1 MTRNNRFL
9 LVFLAA
15 CSMSGFALAG
25 SDSGLYVGGSVGTA
39 EVDYSDDDPDFG
51 NLDDIDFNDDDNAYK
66 VFAGY
71 NFGLVPLLN
80 LAVEASYINF
90 GKYEDEIESVKS
102 KVELD
107 AVTLSGLV
115 GFNLGPIGLFGKA
128 GFVNWDGDFKS
139 ALGNAS
145 ESGTDPAYGVGAKV
159 QLGSFAVRAEY
170 EMFDLD
176 NFDVDYYSIGASY
189 TF

>member
-1 MTRNNRFL
+1 MKWNVWFL
-9 LVFLAA
+9 LIAAA
-15 CSMSGFALAG
+15 CGMSSVASAG
-25 SDSGLYVGGSVGTA
+25 SDSGIYIGGSVGTA

-51 NLDDIDFNDDDNAYK
+51 NFDIDFSDDDNAYK

-71 NFGLVPLLN
+71 NFGLVPMLN

-90 GKYEDEIESVKS
+90 GKYEDEIANVKS

-115 GFNLGPIGLFGKA
+115 GFNLGPVGLFGKA
-128 GFVNWDGDFKS
+128 GVVNWDGDFKS
-139 ALGNAS
+139 PFGNAS

-159 QLGSFAVRAEY
+159 QIGSFAVRAEY

>member
-1 MTRNNRFL
+1 MRRSANL
-9 LVFLAA
+9 LLSLAM
-15 CSMSGFALAG
+15 CGMSGIALAG
-25 SDSGLYVGGSVGTA
+25 SDSGFYLGGSVGTA
-39 EVDYSDDDPDFG
+39 EVDYSDNDPDFG
-51 NLDDIDFNDDDNAYK
+51 NFDIDFKDDDNAYK
-66 VFAGY
+66 AFAGY

-80 LAVEASYINF
+80 LGVEAAYINF
-90 GKYEDEIESVKS
+90 GKYEDEVANVKG

-115 GFNLGPIGLFGKA
+115 GFNLGPVGLFGKA
-128 GFVNWDGDFKS
+128 GLVNWDGDFKS
-139 ALGNAS
+139 TLGNAS
-145 ESGTDPAYGVGAKV
+145 ESGTDPAYGIGAKI

-176 NFDVDYYSIGASY
+176 DFDVDYYSIGASY

>member
-1 MTRNNRFL
+1 MKSTIRTLFIASL
-9 LVFLAA
+9 CAA
-15 CSMSGFALAG
+15 PGLALAG
-25 SDSGLYVGGSVGTA
+25 SDTGFYIGGSVGTA
-39 EVDYSDDDPDFG
+39 EVDYSDNDPDLG
-51 NLDDIDFNDDDNAYK
+51 NFDIDFNDDDNAYK

-80 LAVEASYINF
+80 LGVEAAYINF
-90 GKYEDEIESVKS
+90 GKYEDEVANVKG

-107 AVTLSGLV
+107 AVTFNGLV
-115 GFNLGPIGLFGKA
+115 GFNLGPVGLFGKA
-128 GFVNWDGDFKS
+128 GVVNWDGDFKS
-139 ALGNAS
+139 SLGNVS
-145 ESGTDPAYGVGAKV
+145 ESGTDPMYGVGAKV